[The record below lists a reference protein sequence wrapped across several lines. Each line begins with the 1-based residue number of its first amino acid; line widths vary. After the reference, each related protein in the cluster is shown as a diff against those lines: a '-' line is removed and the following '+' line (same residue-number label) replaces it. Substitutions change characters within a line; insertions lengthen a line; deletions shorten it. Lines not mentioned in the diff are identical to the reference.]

1 LAFSWGSPK
10 FGLERDRSHR
20 ADINAGLAFIT
31 GAFPLF
37 KDPIE
42 TDPSVKT
49 SLVKIHL
56 RPAFLCSANPHAPS
70 AQNAPVGVII
80 DEGMIFHHGGF
91 FEVLLKALWFESHAE
106 EFGHVLE
113 SALLVCGTMSA
124 IHIMNR
130 EQKPKS
136 ASLQIS
142 YCGRVRFHNEWTSDF
157 YGAGRNRSSLYFNK
171 TQPAGGIRMLHALK
185 IAEVRDINA
194 VTQAGFQKNSSLLDF
209 NLFLVYQNLDH
220 DTLMPLSP
228 WQGARSPEPGV
239 GERPS

>member
-1 LAFSWGSPK
+1 LTLSRGSPK
-10 FGLERDRSHR
+10 FGLGRDRAHR
-20 ADINAGLAFIT
+20 TDINAGLAFIT

-49 SLVKIHL
+49 SLGKIHL
-56 RPAFLCSANPHAPS
+56 RPAFLGSANPHAPS

-80 DEGMIFHHGGF
+80 EEGMVFHHGGF
-91 FEVLLKALWFESHAE
+91 FEQLLKAPWFESHAE

-113 SALLVCGTMSA
+113 SALLVRGTVSA

-142 YCGRVRFHNEWTSDF
+142 YCRRVGLDNQRCENPD
-157 YGAGRNRSSLYFNK
+157 GAGRNRLSVDFNEA
-171 TQPAGGIRMLHALK
+171 QPARGIRMLHAFK

-194 VTQAGFQKNSSLLDF
+194 VTQAGFEQNSALLNF
-209 NLFLVYQNLDH
+209 NLFMVYQNLDH
-220 DTLMPLSP
+220 ETLMPLSP
-228 WQGARSPEPGV
+228 WQGAQSPEPGEE
-239 GERPS
+239 GRPS

>member
-142 YCGRVRFHNEWTSDF
+142 YCGCVGLDNQRRENPD
-157 YGAGRNRSSLYFNK
+157 GAGRNGFPLDFNEA
-171 TQPAGGIRMLHALK
+171 QSARGIRMLHAFK

-194 VTQAGFQKNSSLLDF
+194 VTQAGFEQNSSLWDF
-209 NLFLVYQNLDH
+209 NLFMVYQNLDH
-220 DTLMPLSP
+220 ETLMPLSP
-228 WQGARSPEPGV
+228 WQGAQSPEPGEE
-239 GERPS
+239 GRPS